1 MKISKD
7 EMAQKL
13 VELFPEKEQSLKE
26 HYKDYNELHGHIFFV
41 DEINVPLF
49 KMLQE
54 NKTNEIIKKYC
65 SFVEYMWLNGD
76 DYVVNVVEVT
86 ILERLSDDKNVWNNF
101 ACNISNDFIRYI
113 NTGVLVGNTMMWQV
127 NKLEYHK

>member
-1 MKISKD
+1 M
-7 EMAQKL
+7 
-13 VELFPEKEQSLKE
+13 
-26 HYKDYNELHGHIFFV
+26 
-41 DEINVPLF
+41 
-49 KMLQE
+49 
-54 NKTNEIIKKYC
+54 KYC

-76 DYVVNVVEVT
+76 DYVVNFVEVT

-113 NTGVLVGNTMMWQV
+113 NTKVLVGSTMMWQV

>member
-54 NKTNEIIKKYC
+54 NKTNEIIMKYC
-65 SFVEYMWLNGD
+65 SFVEYMWLNG
-76 DYVVNVVEVT
+76 
-86 ILERLSDDKNVWNNF
+86 
-101 ACNISNDFIRYI
+101 A
-113 NTGVLVGNTMMWQV
+113 
-127 NKLEYHK
+127 EYFLHIGEKTRF